1 MKTTPGL
8 KVVIIVLFVLGAG
21 SAALAVR
28 LTLAVRD
35 LEERAAATREK
46 LDGLADAMRAKDELA
61 AAAQSS
67 SDAGDATSKRDLEVA
82 MMRLRALSR
91 RLDALEA
98 GDIEDLGIET
108 LIDRKLLEKMPPGGP
123 GGRRA
128 AKLDTVGEKLG
139 LSEAQKKRAA
149 EVLDR
154 AKTDVLDILSARDD
168 DGLTMSQR
176 IAEDLKGPGSRAEK
190 TRKLLTDMFDRSVP
204 GTDDSYFTAIMN
216 IRRNAISDFNSG
228 LTGQQLSAF
237 EGLGIDVFGIETGY
251 SPFAEQMKSALTGPQ

>member
-1 MKTTPGL
+1 MKISIGM
-8 KVVIIVLFVLGAG
+8 KVAIVALFVLGAG
-21 SAALAVR
+21 SAALAVS
-28 LTLAVRD
+28 LTFAVRG
-35 LEERAAATREK
+35 LEERAAATQEG
-46 LDGLADAMRAKDELA
+46 LDGLLDAVRARDELA

-67 SDAGDATSKRDLEVA
+67 ADAGDAVSKRDLEAV
-82 MMRLRALSR
+82 MLKLRAVAR

-139 LSEAQKKRAA
+139 LSDAQKKRAA

-154 AKTDVLDILSARDD
+154 AKTDVLDILRARDD
-168 DGLTMSQR
+168 DGLTMSER
-176 IAEDLKGPGSRAEK
+176 LAARLKEPGSRAEK
-190 TRKLLTDMFDRSVP
+190 TRKVLTDMFDNSVP
-204 GTDDSYFTAIMN
+204 GTDNSYFTAIMDV
-216 IRRNAISDFNSG
+216 RRNAITDFNSG
-228 LTGQQLSAF
+228 LSAEQLSAF

-251 SPFAEQMKSALTGPQ
+251 SPFAEEMESALTGPQ